1 MGLYPCLLRISAR
14 VSAST
19 LSSSITRTMV
29 SSDSVVIGLPRSVAK
44 DHAKRIPSELDAIR
58 HFKRKTNGC
67 ISHAISLTKSIR
79 YAICGNNP
87 VFTPGISQLVR
98 SHLKGGSPEVTH
110 LPRCSVSSD
119 ISCIVIKSDR
129 RSKKTPL
136 SGEVVRVAE
145 RDGLFVVMHVDPD
158 RRVAQLMER
167 GGKHRL
173 VDVPFAS
180 LRTFNRSLAQEIHRF
195 LDAREEAQERER
207 GAPNHNNRLH
217 K

>member
-1 MGLYPCLLRISAR
+1 M
-14 VSAST
+14 
-19 LSSSITRTMV
+19 
-29 SSDSVVIGLPRSVAK
+29 
-44 DHAKRIPSELDAIR
+44 
-58 HFKRKTNGC
+58 
-67 ISHAISLTKSIR
+67 
-79 YAICGNNP
+79 
-87 VFTPGISQLVR
+87 
-98 SHLKGGSPEVTH
+98 
-110 LPRCSVSSD
+110 SSD